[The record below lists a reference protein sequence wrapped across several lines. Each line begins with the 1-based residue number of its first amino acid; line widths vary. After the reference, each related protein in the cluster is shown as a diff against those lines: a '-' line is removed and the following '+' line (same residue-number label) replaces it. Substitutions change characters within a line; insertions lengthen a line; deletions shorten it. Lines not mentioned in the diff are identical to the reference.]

1 MPARGLHERGRVIAA
16 GDIPAVLKNHDVIEA
31 YLGERRPRAERR
43 HERRCWTLNATSRP
57 ATRRT
62 STSCATST
70 LRVEAGRI
78 TGLIGLNGAGKS
90 TIIKTICGFL
100 PPKSGTIVYA
110 AQDISGVAPHRL
122 IDLGIC
128 CIPQESSL
136 FPYLS
141 VQDNLLLPLLG
152 RPQAVRRGHARPAAG
167 GVRAVSGPAGEA
179 LAPAGSLSGG
189 QQKQVEFA
197 KAWLQQPK
205 LCLIDEPSIGLSP
218 RISEEVFVWIEK
230 FAQARMGILLID
242 HNVRRV
248 VRMSDRICVLS
259 LGKITADG
267 TPADFEGDLH
277 QQVQQWLGLNF

>member
-1 MPARGLHERGRVIAA
+1 VSDPQPQALLELRDVTA
-16 GDIPAVLKNHDVIEA
+16 GYAQDIDVLRDI
-31 YLGERRPRAERR
+31 
-43 HERRCWTLNATSRP
+43 C
-57 ATRRT
+57 
-62 STSCATST
+62 
-70 LRVEAGRI
+70 LRVDAGRI

-90 TIIKTICGFL
+90 TIVKTICGFL
-100 PPKSGTIVYA
+100 PPKSGTITYA
-110 AQDISGVAPHRL
+110 GGDISGVAPHRL

-152 RPQAVRRGHARPAAG
+152 RPKQFASGMRGRLKEVFELFP
-167 GVRAVSGPAGEA
+167 VLGEKRSQ
-179 LAPAGSLSGG
+179 PAGSLSGG

-197 KAWLQQPK
+197 KAWLQQPR

-218 RISEEVFVWIEK
+218 KISEEVFVWIEK
-230 FAQARMGILLID
+230 FAQAQMGILLID

-248 VRMSDRICVLS
+248 VRMSDRVCVLS
-259 LGKITADG
+259 LGRVTADG

>member
-1 MPARGLHERGRVIAA
+1 MSA
-16 GDIPAVLKNHDVIEA
+16 GPLLEMRSVTAGYAQDIDVLRDID
-31 YLGERRPRAERR
+31 
-43 HERRCWTLNATSRP
+43 
-57 ATRRT
+57 
-62 STSCATST
+62 
-70 LRVEAGRI
+70 LRVDAGRI

-90 TIIKTICGFL
+90 TLVKTICGFL
-100 PPKSGTIVYA
+100 PPESGTVHFDG
-110 AQDISGVAPHRL
+110 QDISGVAPHRL

-152 RPQAVRRGHARPAAG
+152 RPKRF
-167 GVRAVSGPAGEA
+167 AGEMRIRLQEVFELFPA
-179 LAPAGSLSGG
+179 LHEKRADQAGSLSGG

-197 KAWLQQPK
+197 KAWLQQPR

-218 RISEEVFVWIEK
+218 RISEEVFVWIER
-230 FAQARMGILLID
+230 FAKAQMGILLID

-259 LGKITADG
+259 LGRITAEG
-267 TPADFEGDLH
+267 TPADFEGNLH
-277 QQVQQWLGLNF
+277 EQVQQWLGLNF

>member
-1 MPARGLHERGRVIAA
+1 MT
-16 GDIPAVLKNHDVIEA
+16 
-31 YLGERRPRAERR
+31 GERAP
-43 HERRCWTLNATSRP
+43 TLLELREVTAGYAQDIDVLREIS
-57 ATRRT
+57 
-62 STSCATST
+62 

-90 TIIKTICGFL
+90 TVIKTVCGFL
-100 PPKSGTIVYA
+100 PPKSGRIA
-110 AQDISGVAPHRL
+110 FAGQDISGVAPHRL

-141 VQDNLLLPLLG
+141 VQDNLLLPLMG
-152 RPQAVRRGHARPAAG
+152 RPRRFGRDMRSRLQEMFDLFPVLG
-167 GVRAVSGPAGEA
+167 EKRAQ
-179 LAPAGSLSGG
+179 PAGSLSGG

-218 RISEEVFVWIEK
+218 RMSEEVFAWIDK

-248 VRMSDRICVLS
+248 VRMSHRICVLS
-259 LGKITADG
+259 LGRITAEG

>member
-1 MPARGLHERGRVIAA
+1 MADAQAQALLELRDVTA
-16 GDIPAVLKNHDVIEA
+16 GYAQDIDVLRDI
-31 YLGERRPRAERR
+31 
-43 HERRCWTLNATSRP
+43 S
-57 ATRRT
+57 
-62 STSCATST
+62 

-100 PPKSGTIVYA
+100 PPKSGTITYA
-110 AQDISGVAPHRL
+110 GKDISGIEPHRL

-152 RPQAVRRGHARPAAG
+152 RPKQFAKEMRTRLQEVFDLFPVLNQKR
-167 GVRAVSGPAGEA
+167 
-179 LAPAGSLSGG
+179 LLPAGSLSGG

-218 RISEEVFVWIEK
+218 KISEEVFVWIEK
-230 FAQARMGILLID
+230 FAKAQMGILLID

-267 TPADFEGDLH
+267 TPADFQGDLH

>member
-1 MPARGLHERGRVIAA
+1 MSDAQTQALLELRDVTA
-16 GDIPAVLKNHDVIEA
+16 GYAQDIDVLRDI
-31 YLGERRPRAERR
+31 
-43 HERRCWTLNATSRP
+43 S
-57 ATRRT
+57 
-62 STSCATST
+62 

-100 PPKSGTIVYA
+100 PPKSGTITYA
-110 AQDISGVAPHRL
+110 GKDISGIEPHRL

-141 VQDNLLLPLLG
+141 VQDNLLLPLLV
-152 RPQAVRRGHARPAAG
+152 RPKQFAKEMRMRLQEVFELFPVLNQKR
-167 GVRAVSGPAGEA
+167 
-179 LAPAGSLSGG
+179 LQPAGSLSGG
-189 QQKQVEFA
+189 QQKQVEFS
-197 KAWLQQPK
+197 KAWMQQPK

-218 RISEEVFVWIEK
+218 KVSEEVFVWIEK
-230 FAQARMGILLID
+230 FAQAQMGILLID

-267 TPADFEGDLH
+267 TPADFQGDLH

>member
-1 MPARGLHERGRVIAA
+1 MSTAPLLEMRRVTA
-16 GDIPAVLKNHDVIEA
+16 GYAQDIDVLRDID
-31 YLGERRPRAERR
+31 
-43 HERRCWTLNATSRP
+43 
-57 ATRRT
+57 
-62 STSCATST
+62 
-70 LRVEAGRI
+70 LRVDAGRI

-90 TIIKTICGFL
+90 TLVKTVCGFL
-100 PPKSGTIVYA
+100 PPKSGSVRYDG
-110 AQDISGVAPHRL
+110 QDISGVAPHRL

-152 RPQAVRRGHARPAAG
+152 RPKRFAGAMRARLQEVFELFPALHEK
-167 GVRAVSGPAGEA
+167 RADA
-179 LAPAGSLSGG
+179 AGSLSGG

-197 KAWLQQPK
+197 KAWLQQPR

-218 RISEEVFVWIEK
+218 KISEEVFVWIER
-230 FAQARMGILLID
+230 FARAQMGILLID

-259 LGKITADG
+259 LGKVTADG
-267 TPADFEGDLH
+267 TPADFEGNLH
-277 QQVQQWLGLNF
+277 EQVQQWLGLNF

>member
-1 MPARGLHERGRVIAA
+1 MGDAQAQALLELRDVTA
-16 GDIPAVLKNHDVIEA
+16 GYAQDIDVLRDI
-31 YLGERRPRAERR
+31 
-43 HERRCWTLNATSRP
+43 S
-57 ATRRT
+57 
-62 STSCATST
+62 

-100 PPKSGTIVYA
+100 PPKSGTITYA
-110 AQDISGVAPHRL
+110 GKNISGIEPHRL

-152 RPQAVRRGHARPAAG
+152 RPKQFAKEMRTRLQEVFDLFPVLNQKR
-167 GVRAVSGPAGEA
+167 
-179 LAPAGSLSGG
+179 LLPAGSLSGG

-218 RISEEVFVWIEK
+218 KISEEVFVWIEK
-230 FAQARMGILLID
+230 FAKAQMGILLID

-267 TPADFEGDLH
+267 TPADFQGDLH